1 MAEFVEI
8 MNIKRRMDNYYDGCS
23 CDCPLY
29 VSNFC
34 SLSEESLTAE
44 DFKEAERIMLEW
56 AEEHPVEYPYMIDV
70 LQDVFNMPNGL
81 SPMNIWEWINTIRI
95 PADIAEKLGLQPKEE

>member
-8 MNIKRRMDNYYDGCS
+8 MNIKRRMDNYYDDCS
-23 CDCPLY
+23 YGCPLY
-29 VSNFC
+29 VNNFC

-44 DFKEAERIMLEW
+44 DFKEAERIMLKW